1 MLENTN
7 EPEVTYVGNY
17 RGQTRAESKFVIIVA
32 VASIVLSFVFF
43 RHFISPN
50 LVVYSPMSDTTA
62 TMRLCIVEYSVN
74 KAFFF
79 QSLQQIC
86 LSILKTVVIGC
97 HRTKVVYLTNTS

>member
-43 RHFISPN
+43 RHFISPD
-50 LVVYSPMSDTTA
+50 LLVYSPMSDTTA

-74 KAFFF
+74 KAFFP
-79 QSLQQIC
+79 
-86 LSILKTVVIGC
+86 ILTADML
-97 HRTKVVYLTNTS
+97 VYIKNCSYWLPSY